1 MMKPPPELIAG
12 ANGSGLLDMR
22 WHVGQQRQIA
32 RPLYGQ
38 CQGMLMFGTGTD
50 FTAWLNLGS
59 I

>member
-1 MMKPPPELIAG
+1 MKPPPELISG
-12 ANGSGLLDMR
+12 ANNSSLLNMG
-22 WHVGQQRQIA
+22 WHVGQQRQVA

>member
-1 MMKPPPELIAG
+1 MMKPPPELTAG
-12 ANGSGLLDMR
+12 TNGGGPLDMSR
-22 WHVGQQRQIA
+22 HIGQQRQVA

-38 CQGMLMFGTGTD
+38 CQGMLVLGTGTD

>member
-1 MMKPPPELIAG
+1 MKPPPELTTG
-12 ANGSGLLDMR
+12 ANGSGPLDMR
-22 WHVGQQRQIA
+22 WHVGQQRQVA

-50 FTAWLNLGS
+50 FTAWFNLGS